1 MTGRKELLNQI
12 QSEIGK
18 AVSGKEEI
26 AKKIFTAVLAGG
38 HVLLEDVPGV
48 GKTTLAIAFSKVL
61 NLSYRRMQFTPD
73 VLPADVIG
81 FSMYNKKINDFE
93 FKPGAA
99 VCNLLLAD
107 EINRTSPKTQAA
119 LLEVMEEKKVTVD
132 GVTRNLPSPFIVI
145 ATQNPSGYVGTQK
158 LPESQLDRFM
168 LKLSMGY
175 PEFEDEINV
184 YKGRSYDSLDKV
196 KGLLDDNDINEM
208 KKSVSEVYVD
218 DSIYEYLTKIV
229 RYTRENEY
237 ISLGISPRGGLAL
250 MEMAKATAYL
260 DDREYVVP
268 EDIINNIDSVCTHRI
283 VLSSKAKASGLKE
296 QMIMDKIKTSVEIP
310 KGSYKR

>member
-26 AKKIFTAVLAGG
+26 VKKIFTAVLAGG

-196 KGLLDDNDINEM
+196 KGILDDNDINEM

-229 RYTRENEY
+229 RSTRENEY

>member
-18 AVSGKEEI
+18 AVSGKKEI
-26 AKKIFTAVLAGG
+26 VKKIFTAVLAGG

-229 RYTRENEY
+229 RSTRENEY